1 MLRPYPTTQIFST
14 KSLNISQADS
24 PRVAWN
30 SHVLTT
36 PSLTFF
42 AQSKISKARPSIAT
56 VRGQI
61 LGTDSTKTLIGG
73 GLDNL
78 YILLYVHTLLFG
90 NIWDIWGR
98 FLSILTDSFP
108 DWVESTTKLLCWIY
122 GMERMECLNS
132 TWPFWD
138 DWVTSCEKVSG
149 DWGGFKVTC
158 KQTDT
163 VRIVSSLQAF

>member
-1 MLRPYPTTQIFST
+1 MLKPYPTTQIFST
-14 KSLNISQADS
+14 KVWTSQTDS
-24 PRVAWN
+24 PRSCMDFSCFNNPKAW
-30 SHVLTT
+30 H
-36 PSLTFF
+36 FF

-61 LGTDSTKTLIGG
+61 LGTDSPKTLIGG

-78 YILLYVHTLLFG
+78 VYTFICSPLLFG

-98 FLSILTDSFP
+98 FFLILTADSFP

-122 GMERMECLNS
+122 GMERIQSFNS

-149 DWGGFKVTC
+149 ATGGF
-158 KQTDT
+158 
-163 VRIVSSLQAF
+163 